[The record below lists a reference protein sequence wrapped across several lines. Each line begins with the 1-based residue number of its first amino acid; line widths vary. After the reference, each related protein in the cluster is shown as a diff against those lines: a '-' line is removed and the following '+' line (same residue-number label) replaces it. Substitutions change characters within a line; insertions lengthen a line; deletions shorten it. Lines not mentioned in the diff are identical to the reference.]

1 MLPTVKVSDGSTA
14 VVVCPHVDQHC
25 ATVMLNENGLV
36 VVGSTQHCG
45 RVLLTRDEYE
55 QLLAHGAEALQ
66 QAERSDERVTIEP
79 QPPVAVSGCVI

>member
-25 ATVMLNENGLV
+25 ATVALNESGLV
-36 VVGSTQHCG
+36 VLGSTLHCG
-45 RVLLTRDEYE
+45 RLLLTRDEYA

-66 QAERSDERVTIEP
+66 QAERSGDRVTIEP
-79 QPPVAVSGCVI
+79 EAPVAVTACVI